1 MTESGVIHLGKTNL
15 RLSALGIGAWQWGD
29 RFFWGYGQSY
39 TDADLQAAF
48 AETLKAG
55 INFIDTAELYGPWT
69 SERKLGEFIRSS
81 AARKK
86 VVIAT
91 KFFPFPWRLRRGDL
105 LRALRRSLQRLG
117 LPQVDLYQTHW
128 PSPPVPVETWMEAM
142 ADAVGDGLTRAVGV
156 SNYSADQ
163 MRRSHDTLA
172 RRGIPLASNQVEYS
186 LLHRLPER
194 NGVLATCREL
204 GVTPIAYSPIAK
216 GILSGKYTPGR
227 PPPGLRAMRYSREY
241 LARAQPLIGLVKE
254 IGEAHSKTP
263 SQVALNWL
271 ICKGAVPIPGAKNV
285 RQAQDNAGAL
295 GWRLDEA
302 EVAALDKASDSVNS
316 KQ

>member
-1 MTESGVIHLGKTNL
+1 MAENDTIPLGQTGL
-15 RLSALGIGAWQWGD
+15 HISALGIGAWQWGD

-48 AETLKAG
+48 AETLSAG
-55 INFIDTAELYGPWT
+55 INFIDTAEIYGPWT

-81 AARKK
+81 AMREK

-91 KFFPFPWRLRRGDL
+91 KFFPLPWRWRRGDL
-105 LRALRRSLQRLG
+105 LRALRRSLKRLG

-142 ADAVGDGLTRAVGV
+142 ADAVGDGLTRSVGV

-163 MRRSHDTLA
+163 MKRSRDTLA

-186 LLHRLPER
+186 LLNRLPER

-204 GVTPIAYSPIAK
+204 GVTLIAYSPIAK

-227 PPPGLRAMRYSREY
+227 PPPGLRAMRYNREY
-241 LARAQPLIGLVKE
+241 LTRIQPLIGLIKE
-254 IGEAHSKTP
+254 IGEAHRKTP

-271 ICKGAVPIPGAKNV
+271 ICKGAVPIPGAKNI
-285 RQAQDNAGAL
+285 RQAQENAGAL
-295 GWRLDEA
+295 GWWLTEA

>member
-1 MTESGVIHLGKTNL
+1 MTESGDIHLGQTNL
-15 RLSALGIGAWQWGD
+15 RISALGIGAWQWGD

-48 AETLKAG
+48 AETLNAG

-69 SERKLGEFIRSS
+69 SERKLGEFIRTS
-81 AARKK
+81 ATREK
-86 VVIAT
+86 VVVAT

-105 LRALRRSLQRLG
+105 VRALRQSLKRLG
-117 LPQVDLYQTHW
+117 LPQVDLYQTHR

-142 ADAVGDGLTRAVGV
+142 ADAVGDGLTRSVGV

-163 MRRSHDTLA
+163 MKRSHDTLA

-186 LLHRLPER
+186 LLNRLPER

-204 GVTPIAYSPIAK
+204 SVTLIAYSPIAK

-227 PPPGLRAMRYSREY
+227 LPPGLRAMRYNREY
-241 LARAQPLIGLVKE
+241 LARVQPLIGLVKE
-254 IGEAHSKTP
+254 IGEAHGKTP

-285 RQAQDNAGAL
+285 RQAQENAGAL
-295 GWRLDEA
+295 GWRLSES
-302 EVAALDKASDSVNS
+302 EIAALDKASDSVNS
-316 KQ
+316 EQ

>member
-1 MTESGVIHLGKTNL
+1 MTQHDLISLGNTDL

-39 TDADLQAAF
+39 ADADLQAAF

-69 SERKLGEFIRSS
+69 SERKLGEFIRRS
-81 AARKK
+81 AVRDK
-86 VVIAT
+86 VIVAT
-91 KFFPFPWRLRRGDL
+91 KFYPFPWRWRRGDL
-105 LRALRRSLQRLG
+105 LRALRRSLKRLG
-117 LPQVDLYQTHW
+117 LQQVDLYQTHW
-128 PSPPVPVETWMEAM
+128 PHPPVPVETWMEAM
-142 ADAVGDGLTRAVGV
+142 ADAVGDGLTRSVGV

-163 MRRSHDTLA
+163 MKRSHDTLA
-172 RRGIPLASNQVEYS
+172 RRGIPLASNQVQYS

-204 GVTPIAYSPIAK
+204 GVTLIAYSPIAK

-227 PPPGLRAMRYSREY
+227 PPPGLRAVRYNREY
-241 LARAQPLIGLVKE
+241 LARVQPLIGLVKE
-254 IGEAHSKTP
+254 IGQARGKTP

-285 RQAQDNAGAL
+285 RQAQENAGAL
-295 GWRLDEA
+295 GWRLAES
-302 EVAALDKASDSVNS
+302 EVAALDAASEKVS
-316 KQ
+316 